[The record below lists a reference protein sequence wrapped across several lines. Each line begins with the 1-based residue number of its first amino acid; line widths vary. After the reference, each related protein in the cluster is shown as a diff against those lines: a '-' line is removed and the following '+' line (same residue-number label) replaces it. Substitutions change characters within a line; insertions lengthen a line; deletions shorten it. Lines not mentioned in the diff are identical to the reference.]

1 MKSHKWFTPWLL
13 VAPAVIWVLVFGI
26 WPFVNTVVLSFTNAR
41 PLRGGQFIG
50 IQNYS
55 RMFSDEQFGYALT
68 TSFIYMIVCI
78 PLLTILPLLLA
89 LLVEKTI
96 PGITF
101 FRTTFYFPVIASV
114 VVVAL
119 IWTWLFD
126 TKGLINGALE
136 AMGVADNPVPFLVD
150 RWWLLTCAILL
161 TVWKG
166 LGYYMVVYLAALGNS
181 NKELHEA
188 AALDGAG
195 TFQRFLTVTVPA
207 VRGAMVLIMALVAV
221 SALRVFTELHVLSN
235 GSGGPGGQ
243 SMSIVM
249 LVKMVGS
256 GLNGNIGYASALS
269 VVLFLIT
276 ALPLLAI
283 AWMNREKEA
292 KA

>member
-1 MKSHKWFTPWLL
+1 MKAHKWFTPWLL

-26 WPFVNTVVLSFTNAR
+26 WPFVRTIVLSFTDAR
-41 PLRGGQFIG
+41 PLRAGEFVGWE
-50 IQNYS
+50 NYT

-68 TSFIYMIVCI
+68 TSFIYMIVCV

-96 PGITF
+96 PWITF

-119 IWTWLFD
+119 IWTWMFD
-126 TKGLINGALE
+126 TRGLVNGALD
-136 AMGVADNPVPFLVD
+136 AMGFVERPIPFLVD
-150 RWWLLTCAILL
+150 RWWLLACSILL

-181 NKELHEA
+181 SKELHEA

-195 TFQRFLTVTVPA
+195 TFRRFLTVTVPA

-221 SALRVFTELHVLSN
+221 SALRIFTELHVLSN
-235 GSGGPGGQ
+235 GTGGPGGQ
-243 SMSIVM
+243 DMSLVM
-249 LVKMVGS
+249 LIKMVGS
-256 GLNGNIGYASALS
+256 GLNGNVGYASALS
-269 VVLFLIT
+269 VVMFLIT

-283 AWMNREKEA
+283 AWMNREKEG

>member
-1 MKSHKWFTPWLL
+1 M
-13 VAPAVIWVLVFGI
+13 
-26 WPFVNTVVLSFTNAR
+26 
-41 PLRGGQFIG
+41 
-50 IQNYS
+50 
-55 RMFSDEQFGYALT
+55 
-68 TSFIYMIVCI
+68 
-78 PLLTILPLLLA
+78 
-89 LLVEKTI
+89 
-96 PGITF
+96 
-101 FRTTFYFPVIASV
+101 
-114 VVVAL
+114 VAL

-150 RWWLLTCAILL
+150 RWWLLACAILL

-166 LGYYMVVYLAALGNS
+166 LGYHMVVYLAALGNS

-221 SALRVFTELHVLSN
+221 SAIRVFTELHVLSN

-276 ALPLLAI
+276 AVPLLAI